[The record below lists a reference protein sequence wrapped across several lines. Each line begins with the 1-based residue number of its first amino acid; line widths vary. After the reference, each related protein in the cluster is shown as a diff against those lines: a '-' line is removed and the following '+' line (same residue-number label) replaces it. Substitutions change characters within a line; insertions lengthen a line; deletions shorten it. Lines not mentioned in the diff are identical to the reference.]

1 MGGWIE
7 GQAGIRGRAQ
17 RTPFYKLVEVVAV
30 QLVRKRRRRHR
41 ILSRYLCILL
51 KKAIINI
58 FRQGVHAM
66 GHWTRPRHFLFHAGV
81 HHIRVVLLSA
91 NRARDR
97 HNVPPELWEKICSFF
112 LRSDWEAEAPIA

>member
-51 KKAIINI
+51 KKAILLLIYLVNI
-58 FRQGVHAM
+58 FSRASTPWGT
-66 GHWTRPRHFLFHAGV
+66 GHGLGTFSSTPVFTT
-81 HHIRVVLLSA
+81 SA
-91 NRARDR
+91 WCCCPQTGFETGTTSR
-97 HNVPPELWEKICSFF
+97 
-112 LRSDWEAEAPIA
+112 RSCGS